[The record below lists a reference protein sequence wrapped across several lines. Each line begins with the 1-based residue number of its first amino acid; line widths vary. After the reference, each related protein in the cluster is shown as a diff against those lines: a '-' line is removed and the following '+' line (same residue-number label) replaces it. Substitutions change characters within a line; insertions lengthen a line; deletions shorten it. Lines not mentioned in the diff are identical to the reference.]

1 MRRAVL
7 FDLDGTL
14 IDSAALHAT
23 AFSRAVGLWWG
34 PCEVPVRTD
43 LTTQQKMD
51 LIGLPGV
58 LRDDVQ
64 RTTRR
69 MTLESIPKLVRPD
82 ERLNAE
88 LWDLRKDSLLG
99 VVTNARREPAEAM
112 LKAMDLWEIWDLLVT
127 SEDGKHK
134 PAPDLYRLARNWA
147 RQLDADQIVAL
158 EDSDAGIWASTG
170 AGIPCIKVF
179 GPQDIT
185 AKRIR
190 RALDDGEGT
199 IISRGYQYG

>member
-14 IDSAALHAT
+14 IDSAALHTT
-23 AFSRAVGLWWG
+23 AFSRAVRLWWHE
-34 PCEVPVRTD
+34 CEVPNRTD

-64 RTTRR
+64 RTTRQV
-69 MTLESIPKLVRPD
+69 TLELIPKLVHPD

-88 LWDLRKDSLLG
+88 LWDLRKDFLIG
-99 VVTNARREPAEAM
+99 VVTNARRAPAEAM
-112 LKAMDLWEIWDLLVT
+112 LKAMDLWEILDLLVV

-134 PAPDLYRLARNWA
+134 PAPDLYLCALKKVTLA
-147 RQLDADQIVAL
+147 DAELVVAV
-158 EDSDAGIWASTG
+158 EDSDTG
-170 AGIPCIKVF
+170 VEAANAAGIPCIKVD
-179 GPQDIT
+179 GPQEIT
-185 AKRIR
+185 AKLVRDFCGHR
-190 RALDDGEGT
+190 
-199 IISRGYQYG
+199 